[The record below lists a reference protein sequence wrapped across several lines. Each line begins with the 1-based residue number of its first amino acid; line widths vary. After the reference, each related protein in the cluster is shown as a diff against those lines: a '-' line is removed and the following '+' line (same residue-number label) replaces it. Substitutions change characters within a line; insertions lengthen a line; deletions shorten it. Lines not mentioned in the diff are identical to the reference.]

1 MAAVRCPGTP
11 DGSSDSL
18 IAARQGCIALI
29 GMTRVVQILAF
40 DDMEVLDFAGPY
52 EVFNVAGDLGR
63 GAFSVHA
70 VGVTAAPVGRGGFG
84 VRPVST
90 LDDAPSADILV
101 IPGGKGTR
109 PLATDQR
116 ILTWVRDRVGE
127 TTTLLTVCTGALIA
141 GAAGLLDGL
150 RSTTHHDAWD
160 ELAAI
165 APNTVVERGPRF
177 VRSSDRIW
185 TSAGVSAGVDLS
197 LEVVA
202 ELAGPDVRDAV
213 VAEMEWSW
221 PDR

>member
-1 MAAVRCPGTP
+1 
-11 DGSSDSL
+11 
-18 IAARQGCIALI
+18 
-29 GMTRVVQILAF
+29 MTRVVQILAF

-52 EVFNVAGDLGR
+52 EVFSVAGDLGR

-70 VGVTAAPVGRGGFG
+70 VGVTAAPAGRGGFG

-90 LDDAPSADILV
+90 LDDAPTADILV
-101 IPGGKGTR
+101 IPGGRGTR
-109 PLATDQR
+109 QLVTDER
-116 ILTWVRDRVGE
+116 VLTWVRDRVGE

-165 APNTVVERGPRF
+165 APRTVVDRGPRF

-202 ELAGPDVRDAV
+202 ELAGPEVRDAV

>member
-1 MAAVRCPGTP
+1 
-11 DGSSDSL
+11 
-18 IAARQGCIALI
+18 
-29 GMTRVVQILAF
+29 MTHVVQILAF

-52 EVFNVAGDLGR
+52 EVFSVAGDLGR

-70 VGVTAAPVGRGGFG
+70 VGVTAAPAGRGGFG

-90 LDDAPSADILV
+90 LDEAPTADVLV

-109 PLATDQR
+109 PLMTDER
-116 ILTWVRDRVGE
+116 LLSWVRDRVGQ

-165 APNTVVERGPRF
+165 APKTIVDRGPRF

-202 ELAGPDVRDAV
+202 ELAGPEVRDAV